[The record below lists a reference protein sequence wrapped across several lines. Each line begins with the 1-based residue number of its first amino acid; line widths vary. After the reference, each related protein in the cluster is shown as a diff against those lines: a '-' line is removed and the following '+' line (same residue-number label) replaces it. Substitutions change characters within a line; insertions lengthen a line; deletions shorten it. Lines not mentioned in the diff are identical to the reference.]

1 LRARLYAVL
10 WARADRCKVFA
21 VVVFFEA
28 VFEAVFAVTSCAM
41 YALDQAGEDECLA
54 RRIRALLVVVAYR
67 RLGSEFVVLIV
78 SCGFGF
84 PARVLAGFGTL
95 MCGFGA
101 VVETELPGVLSV

>member
-1 LRARLYAVL
+1 LYAVL
-10 WARADRCKVFA
+10 WARADRCEVFA

-54 RRIRALLVVVAYR
+54 RRIRALLVVVMYR